1 MDFKEKLISS
11 FMVFE
16 QDIDLSNPVH
26 QIRSKSLKKFEEKG
40 FPNKKQEAWKYT
52 SLAKILKSDYG
63 IFPKKEVTI
72 ELKDVQ
78 KYFLYEID
86 TYKIVF
92 IDGIYKTKG
101 KNFSSDKIKFDEAC
115 DDLAL

>member
-16 QDIDLSNPVH
+16 QDVDLSNPVH
-26 QIRSKSLKKFEEKG
+26 EIRSKSLKKFEEKG

-78 KYFLYEID
+78 KYFLELNI
-86 TYKIVF
+86 
-92 IDGIYKTKG
+92 KTMEP
-101 KNFSSDKIKFDEAC
+101 NPNQSNEVEAPIILIDKIKSRRPNNKN
-115 DDLAL
+115 